1 MLSLAAMDPADIVA
15 SFATN
20 DSTSLYQV
28 TRRALATA
36 VRGRASPPST
46 STVPITASV
55 QPASGRDLLRLPE
68 LQRSNE
74 TRVVFT
80 STPLMIAGE
89 GVPFMSDLVAIDGRL
104 WEVQHVES
112 WEASPMTDGA
122 YYRVIV
128 QATT

>member
-1 MLSLAAMDPADIVA
+1 MDPADIID

-20 DSTSLYQV
+20 GASALYQV
-28 TRRALATA
+28 TRRALVPP
-36 VRGRASPPST
+36 VRGRAMPPT
-46 STVPITASV
+46 TTTLEITASV

-80 STPLMIAGE
+80 ASPLMIAAE
-89 GVPFMSDLVAIDGRL
+89 DVAFMSDLVAIDGRS

-112 WEASPMTDGA
+112 WEASPTSDGA
-122 YYRVIV
+122 YYRCIV
-128 QATT
+128 QATK